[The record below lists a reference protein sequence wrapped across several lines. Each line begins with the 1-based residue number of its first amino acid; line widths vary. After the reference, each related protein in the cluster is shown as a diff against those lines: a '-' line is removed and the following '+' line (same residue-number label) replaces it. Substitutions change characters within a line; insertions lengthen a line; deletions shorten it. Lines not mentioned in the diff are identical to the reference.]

1 MYLLDIS
8 RKEIKAAL
16 NFKDIK
22 DVVLERKE
30 NMNTSNDK
38 LKIIFKK
45 EMNGV
50 KLNLKLLIFL
60 LF

>member
-30 NMNTSNDK
+30 DKNTSNDK

-50 KLNLKLLIFL
+50 
-60 LF
+60 